1 MSARRT
7 VLIVSYY
14 FAPSPAVGA
23 KRFSFLAREFERF
36 GYDVHVIT
44 HEMREW
50 TYGKA
55 DSSLPLAGHIHRC
68 NSIRLP
74 LPGKG
79 FFARAMNTVL
89 RKLLAPVGWEYF
101 WARSATRK
109 ALEIARD
116 LPPGIVI
123 ATSPAHA
130 AILAGGRIAD
140 SLGWP
145 LILDYRDP
153 WSAYEWPSWR
163 RGKIT
168 QWFAR
173 RLELG
178 LVRQSAARVLNTP
191 AMRDWFE
198 KFFPHSLGARNFVIP
213 NGFDAAPAAAPPAAN
228 GPIEIVHAG
237 EIFAGRTLVPVLRE
251 MQRVAARHPNRELR
265 LTTYGDLPATE
276 LQRIRDASL
285 DNFLQI
291 HPRIPFDE
299 LFAALQRAH
308 LLLAVVSDHMLY
320 STPYKVY
327 DYMATGRP
335 ILALAPKGAALFN
348 LLSDSGAGLCL
359 EPTDETGIEAAL
371 EKLLAG
377 DAAPVRARVDRFR
390 WSNLALQYRM
400 VIETVAGAPAPAPAP
415 DDGASTR
422 NALDV

>member
-23 KRFSFLAREFERF
+23 KRFSFLAREFERL

-55 DSSLPLAGHIHRC
+55 DASMPVAGQIHRC
-68 NSIRLP
+68 DSIRLP
-74 LPGKG
+74 LQGTSLP
-79 FFARAMNTVL
+79 ARAGNALL

-101 WARSATRK
+101 WARAATRK
-109 ALEIARD
+109 ALEVARG

-130 AILAGGRIAD
+130 AAIAGANIARR
-140 SLGWP
+140 LGWP

-173 RLELG
+173 RIEQR
-178 LVRQSAARVLNTP
+178 LVTRSEARVLNTP
-191 AMRDWFE
+191 AMREWFE
-198 KFFPHSLGARNFVIP
+198 KFFPHAPGARNFVVP
-213 NGFDAAPAAAPPAAN
+213 NGFDAAPAAPAPDAA

-237 EIFAGRTLVPVLRE
+237 EVFAGRSLVPVLAA
-251 MQRVAARHPNRELR
+251 MKLVAARHPDRTLR
-265 LTTYGDLPATE
+265 LTTFGDLPQPE
-276 LQRIRDASL
+276 LQRIRTSGL
-285 DNFLQI
+285 EHLLQI
-291 HPRIPFDE
+291 RPRIPFNE

-335 ILALAPKGAALFN
+335 ILGLAPRGAALFA
-348 LLSDSGAGLCL
+348 LLEGSGAGLCL
-359 EPTDETGIEAAL
+359 EPTDDAGIEQAL
-371 EKLLAG
+371 EKLVAG
-377 DAAPVRARVDRFR
+377 EVSPVRARVDRFR
-390 WSNLALQYRM
+390 WSNLALQYRAI
-400 VIETVAGAPAPAPAP
+400 IETVAGAASPAPAENDRRETP
-415 DDGASTR
+415 D
-422 NALDV
+422 ALDI

>member
-23 KRFSFLAREFERF
+23 KRFSFLAREFERL

-55 DSSLPLAGHIHRC
+55 DSSLPVAGHIHRC
-68 NSIRLP
+68 NSLRLP

-79 FFARAMNTVL
+79 FFARAINAVL
-89 RKLLAPVGWEYF
+89 RKLLAPVGFEYF

-116 LPPGIVI
+116 LPAGVVI

-130 AILAGGRIAD
+130 AILAGGRIARR
-140 SLGWP
+140 LGWP

-163 RGKIT
+163 RGKLT
-168 QWFAR
+168 QWCAR
-173 RLELG
+173 RLELR

-191 AMRDWFE
+191 AMREWFE
-198 KFFPHSLGARNFVIP
+198 KFFPLSLSARNFVIP
-213 NGFDAAPAAAPPAAN
+213 NGFDAAAATPAPDTS

-237 EIFAGRTLVPVLRE
+237 EIFAGRTLLPVLRA
-251 MQRVAARHPNRELR
+251 MQRVAARHPGRQLR
-265 LTTYGDLPATE
+265 LTTYGELPVLE
-276 LQRIRDASL
+276 LKRIRDASL
-285 DNFLQI
+285 ESLVQVR
-291 HPRIPFDE
+291 PRVPFAE

-335 ILALAPKGAALFN
+335 ILGLAPKGAALFS
-348 LLSDSGAGLCL
+348 LLSDSGAGQCL
-359 EPTDETGIEAAL
+359 EPTDEPGIETAL
-371 EKLLAG
+371 EKLLSG

-390 WSNLALQYRM
+390 WAHLALQYRM
-400 VIETVAGAPAPAPAP
+400 VIETVAGVPAPAAAP
-415 DDGASTR
+415 EDAGRAR
-422 NALDV
+422 NALDS